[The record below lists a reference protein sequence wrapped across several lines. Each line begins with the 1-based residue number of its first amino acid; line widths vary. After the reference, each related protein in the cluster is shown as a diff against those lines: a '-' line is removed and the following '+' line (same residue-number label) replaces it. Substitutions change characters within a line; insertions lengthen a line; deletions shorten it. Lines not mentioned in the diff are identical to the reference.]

1 MRIMAIDTGAKRIGI
16 ALSDPLGIFAN
27 PRGYIDAGDEQSVI
41 REIGRIIEENSVGAL
56 IVGLPRNMDGTLG
69 FQAEEAMRF
78 AQVLREHISIPVE
91 MVDERLSSKEAKGLL
106 IEAGVRRKKRRQVQ
120 DKIAATIILQKY
132 LDMQKK
138 DISDAGHA

>member
-27 PRGYIDAGDEQSVI
+27 PRGYIDGSDEQSVI
-41 REIGRIIEENSVGAL
+41 REIRHLIEENSVGTL
-56 IVGLPRNMDGTLG
+56 IVGLPKNMDGTLG
-69 FQAEEAMRF
+69 FQAQEAMRL
-78 AQVLREHISIPVE
+78 AQVLREHITIPVE

-106 IEAGVRRKKRRQVQ
+106 IEAGVRRKKRRHVE

-132 LDMQKK
+132 LDMQKR
-138 DISDAGHA
+138 DTSDDRNA